1 MLPKLS
7 FPEYSFNLQRKGE
20 KLFIF
25 DPVRKKQVRLT
36 PEEWVRQHWIMHL
49 KAEYHMPITHM
60 AVEHSLRLNNMSKR
74 ADIIVYN
81 RFLQPALLV
90 ECKAPEVALTNTVF
104 EQASRY
110 NLVFKVPWL
119 LISNGHAH
127 YAAFIDQEKRT
138 TELVNALPKYEDL

>member
-7 FPEYSFNLQRKGE
+7 LPEYSFNLHRKGE

-25 DPVRKKQVRLT
+25 DPVRKKHVRLT

-49 KAEYHMPITHM
+49 HEEYHMPISHM
-60 AVEHSLRLNNMSKR
+60 AVEQNLRLNNMSKR

-81 RFLQPALLV
+81 RILQPALLV
-90 ECKAPEVALTNTVF
+90 ECKAPGVTLSNSVF

-110 NLVFKVPWL
+110 NLIFKVPWL
-119 LISNGHAH
+119 LISNGNVH
-127 YAAFIDQEKRT
+127 YAAFVDQAGRK
-138 TELVNALPKYEDL
+138 TELVHALPGYDEL